1 LGDEIK
7 AFNYTKLNVEPS
19 DGIQRTEEDSE

>member
-7 AFNYTKLNVEPS
+7 AFNYTKLNVEPEH
-19 DGIQRTEEDSE
+19 GILRTFECN